1 MPEGLGVFRLIHFAA
16 FMFMAAPLFMLII
29 VNERAVFGRALDPK
43 LDRYMEN
50 IITRNH
56 VRCFVFQGTVLASGV
71 GLLILRG
78 YGVESLFLNWALG
91 VKVLILL
98 ALVGLLAYISAVVQ
112 PRINSLLGQVEKEPA
127 RAGELAPQIWGLR
140 RRRKRLSSHCL
151 FLVLTALILGL
162 RLIFPYSL
170 ILTIVFIALAGVFAW
185 RVYSSL
191 LPWGWI

>member
-98 ALVGLLAYISAVVQ
+98 ALVGLLAYISTVIQ

-162 RLIFPYSL
+162 RLIFPYSVV
-170 ILTIVFIALAGVFAW
+170 LTLVFIALAGVFAW

-191 LPWGWI
+191 LPYGWI

>member
-98 ALVGLLAYISAVVQ
+98 ALVGLLAYISTVIQ

-140 RRRKRLSSHCL
+140 RRRKKLSSLCL

-170 ILTIVFIALAGVFAW
+170 VLTLVFIALAGVFAW